1 MVLLYRRRDGTTGE
15 RRFMRSSVFICCL
28 AILERR
34 NAMPT
39 ESASQ
44 ALSILRDGS
53 QFQWY
58 VIPLFALVVY
68 VYAVE
73 VERRNWNLVF
83 AGLAFWGMDWF
94 NEIWNGLVFHFTQVA
109 PVWGA
114 PGKTAFL
121 ILIGLNIE
129 ICFMFAIAGITFSK
143 MLPADKKMKVLGIP
157 NRLLFA
163 VAGSIFCVF
172 VEVLL
177 NAANALTWDYSWWGA
192 GAPWLIFLI
201 GYLPFFLVA
210 FWVHDMESVRKK
222 AITVGSILGFDLLC
236 LVVFAGILGWI

>member
-1 MVLLYRRRDGTTGE
+1 
-15 RRFMRSSVFICCL
+15 
-28 AILERR
+28 
-34 NAMPT
+34 MPT
-39 ESASQ
+39 DSALA
-44 ALSILRDGS
+44 ALAILRDGS

-94 NEIWNGLVFHFTQVA
+94 NEIWNGLVFHFTNYA

-114 PGKTAFL
+114 PGKTAYL

-129 ICFMFAIAGITFSK
+129 ICFMFAIAGIGFGK
-143 MLPADKKMKVLGIP
+143 MLPADKKARVWGIP
-157 NRLLFA
+157 NRLLIA
-163 VAGSIFCVF
+163 VLGSAFCVF

-177 NAANALTWDYSWWGA
+177 NAVGALTWEYSWWNA
-192 GAPWLIFLI
+192 GAPWLIFLV
-201 GYLPFFLVA
+201 GYLPFFLVS
-210 FWVHDMESVRKK
+210 FWVHDMENLRKK
-222 AITVGSILGFDLLC
+222 TVVLGTIYGVDIVSIL
-236 LVVFAGILGWI
+236 VFGVILGWL

>member
-1 MVLLYRRRDGTTGE
+1 
-15 RRFMRSSVFICCL
+15 
-28 AILERR
+28 
-34 NAMPT
+34 MPT
-39 ESASQ
+39 ESAQQ

-58 VIPLFALVVY
+58 VIPLFAFVVY

-73 VERRNWNLVF
+73 VERRNWDLFF

-94 NEIWNGLVFHFTQVA
+94 NEIWNALVFHFTNHA

-114 PGKTAFL
+114 PGQTAYL

-129 ICFMFAIAGITFSK
+129 ITFMFAIAGITFGK
-143 MLPADKKMKVLGIP
+143 MLPADWKLKILGIP

-163 VAGSIFCVF
+163 VVGAAFCVF

-177 NAANALTWDYSWWGA
+177 NSVGALTWEYPWWSA
-192 GAPWLIFLI
+192 SAPWLIFLF
-201 GYLPFFLVA
+201 GYLTFFLVS
-210 FWVHDMESVRKK
+210 FWVHDLKTVRSK
-222 AITVGSILGFDLLC
+222 AIAVGTIFGVDLLAIII
-236 LVVFAGILGWI
+236 FGFILGWL

>member
-1 MVLLYRRRDGTTGE
+1 
-15 RRFMRSSVFICCL
+15 
-28 AILERR
+28 
-34 NAMPT
+34 MPT
-39 ESASQ
+39 ESAAQ

-73 VERRNWNLVF
+73 IERQNWNLIF

-94 NEIWNGLVFHFTQVA
+94 NEIWNGLVFHFSNYA

-114 PGKTAFL
+114 PGKTAYL

-129 ICFMFAIAGITFSK
+129 ICFMFLVSGIVWSK
-143 MLPADKKMKVLGIP
+143 MLPRDKRLKIAGIP
-157 NRLLFA
+157 NRLVFA
-163 VAGSIFCVF
+163 VAGAVFCVF

-177 NAANALTWDYSWWGA
+177 NALGALTWEYSWWDA
-192 GAPWLIFLI
+192 NSPWLIFLI
-201 GYLPFFLVA
+201 GYLTFFLVA
-210 FWVHDMESVRKK
+210 FWVYDMECIKEK
-222 AITVGSILGFDLLC
+222 ALAVGVILGVDVVA
-236 LVVFAGILGWI
+236 LVVFMGILDWI